1 MESSLR
7 AFKWD
12 QSERS
17 QFFRYKVKAVFV
29 KGLFSKGEVRGNNQ
43 GGADQVLV
51 NFINLWSSN
60 TTRLIEIA
68 MHHFFWDTLYFFK
81 NRKSGRAIRFLSPD
95 KKMHRSPEFIF
106 FQRESLFR
114 AVGAAIQLNS
124 GIYLL
129 LRRKYVRANL
139 THSKVAIIHG
149 ATFPTPGLPVASCHP
164 SQGFLAHKC
173 GNGFS
178 KNSLCLL
185 PRILWCVS
193 ESDKLYRRVK
203 L

>member
-1 MESSLR
+1 
-7 AFKWD
+7 
-12 QSERS
+12 
-17 QFFRYKVKAVFV
+17 
-29 KGLFSKGEVRGNNQ
+29 
-43 GGADQVLV
+43 
-51 NFINLWSSN
+51 
-60 TTRLIEIA
+60 
-68 MHHFFWDTLYFFK
+68 
-81 NRKSGRAIRFLSPD
+81 
-95 KKMHRSPEFIF
+95 MHRSPEFIF

-129 LRRKYVRANL
+129 LRRNYVRANL

-193 ESDKLYRRVK
+193 ESDKLYRQVK
-203 L
+203 LQKEASESLDQYQHKGERFSKEDNETSEGRFQTV